1 MRMKAHNNT
10 DVEKDAYREES
21 TRGRSVA
28 PDEVRCSR
36 APRADDDRPCSVR
49 TPRVDGERT
58 GAGAAHGI
66 VEVLLLA
73 MVPLAM
79 GVALVAGFA
88 QTALFMLLVVTVVL
102 ALFFAGYEAGKP
114 ALRQIMPTLVLA
126 ALAAAGRI
134 LFAPIPDFKPV
145 SAIAIIAGATLGRRN
160 GFMVGALAALAS
172 NFFFGQ
178 GMWSP
183 WQMYAWGLI
192 GYIGGVLADAG
203 VLPGTSALHRCRV
216 EGPIGPHAPVADRA
230 ERPGWVRVAT
240 LAACGLL
247 SGLLYG
253 VIINAYGVLGFVRPL
268 TVPGAVAYVAASLPF
283 DALHGVATAVFL
295 VVLYDP
301 WTRRIKRVVRKF
313 DLRND

>member
-1 MRMKAHNNT
+1 MRMKVHRNT

-21 TRGRSVA
+21 TWGRSAAHDAAHGPCV
-28 PDEVRCSR
+28 SR
-36 APRADDDRPCSVR
+36 ADGDRLRAVRPSCAA
-49 TPRVDGERT
+49 GERT
-58 GAGAAHGI
+58 GAGAARSI
-66 VEVLLLA
+66 AEALLLA

-79 GVALVAGFA
+79 GAALVAGFA

-102 ALFFAGYEAGKP
+102 ALFFTGYEASKP

-126 ALAAAGRI
+126 ALAATGRI

-192 GYIGGVLADAG
+192 GYLGGVLADAG
-203 VLPGTSALHRCRV
+203 VLPDSSALHGCCV
-216 EGPIGPHAPVADRA
+216 GDPIGPRALAADRP

-283 DALHGVATAVFL
+283 DVLHGVATAMFL
-295 VVLYDP
+295 TVLYDP